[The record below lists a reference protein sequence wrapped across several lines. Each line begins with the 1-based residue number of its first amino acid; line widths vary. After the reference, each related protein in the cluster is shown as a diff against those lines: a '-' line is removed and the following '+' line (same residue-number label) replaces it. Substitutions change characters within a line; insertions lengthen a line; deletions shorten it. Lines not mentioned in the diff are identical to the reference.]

1 MRLKNLA
8 AIFLALSFVVFS
20 QKVEVPKDVTN
31 AFSKLYPNVSTVKW
45 DKEGKNEFEA
55 AFKEN
60 GKETTVTFESNGK
73 VVEIEMSITEKELPE
88 GIESYIAKNYAGFK
102 ITESAKITDSKGVVT
117 FEAEITKGKLKH
129 DLMFDNSGKFL
140 EKKGKANDEEDE
152 D

>member
-1 MRLKNLA
+1 MH
-8 AIFLALSFVVFS
+8 
-20 QKVEVPKDVTN
+20 
-31 AFSKLYPNVSTVKW
+31 
-45 DKEGKNEFEA
+45 EA
-55 AFKEN
+55 C
-60 GKETTVTFESNGK
+60 
-73 VVEIEMSITEKELPE
+73 
-88 GIESYIAKNYAGFK
+88 ESYIAKNYAGFK